1 MQFFWRVDG
10 CIKGQTTKPFLPIF
24 VLHSMKNLF
33 VILSLLISCLGF
45 GQDSLRVMYY
55 NLLNFP
61 SANLN
66 RIDTLVNIID
76 YAQPDVFVV
85 CELEDAAGANTLLN
99 EVLNVNGTNSW
110 QGANFV
116 DGGFTSNM
124 LFYNSNKLGL
134 ISQDEIGTVLR
145 DINTYVLYYKAPNL
159 SAQTDTI
166 YLNFFA
172 CHLKAGSS
180 DYQQRNT
187 EIQQAKFYMNSISDK
202 IENVIIGGDM
212 NVYSGFESAVLTL
225 KNSGDVPLF
234 DPIDVTGNWSS
245 DWTYADVHTQST
257 RTSSIQGGAG
267 GGMDDRFDLIFVSED
282 VLNNDHGVKYIN
294 NSYTALGQDGNH
306 FNDNIND
313 GFNSAVPD
321 DIADALYYASDHL
334 PVIMDLVFDETASI
348 TKKET
353 NPITA
358 WLDADTYEF
367 KIKNVANDAIFKLFD
382 SSGRQILE
390 VREQVETIKLPV
402 LSSGMYLYKIRSNG
416 TFTSGKLMIP

>member
-1 MQFFWRVDG
+1 
-10 CIKGQTTKPFLPIF
+10 
-24 VLHSMKNLF
+24 MKKL
-33 VILSLLISCLGF
+33 LLILTVLCSSLTF
-45 GQDSLRVMYY
+45 SQDSLRVMYY

-66 RIDTLVNIID
+66 RVDTLANIIE

-85 CELEDAAGANTLLN
+85 CELEDAAGASTLLN
-99 EVLNVNGTNSW
+99 EVLNVNGTTSW

-124 LFYNSNKLGL
+124 LFYNADKLGL

-159 SAQTDTI
+159 TAQTDTI

-172 CHLKAGSS
+172 CHLKAGAS

-234 DPIDVTGNWSS
+234 DPIDVTGNWSG
-245 DWTYADVHTQST
+245 DWAFADVHTQST
-257 RTSSIQGGAG
+257 RTSGIQGGAG

-282 VLNNDHGVKYIN
+282 VLNNDNGVKYIN
-294 NSYTALGQDGNH
+294 NTYTALGQDGNH

-348 TKKET
+348 ANKEA
-353 NPITA
+353 NPISVWMNT
-358 WLDADTYEF
+358 DTYQVN
-367 KIKNVANDAIFKLFD
+367 INNAADDAIFKLFD
-382 SSGRQILE
+382 NSGRVILE
-390 VREQVETIKLPV
+390 AREQIETIQLPV

>member
-1 MQFFWRVDG
+1 
-10 CIKGQTTKPFLPIF
+10 
-24 VLHSMKNLF
+24 MKKLIL
-33 VILSLLISCLGF
+33 ILSLLCAGISF

-61 SANLN
+61 SSNPN
-66 RIDTLVNIID
+66 RIDTLKTIIS

-85 CELEDAAGANTLLN
+85 CELEDAAGSDLILN
-99 EVLNVNGTNSW
+99 DILNVDGTTSW
-110 QGANFV
+110 AAANFV

-124 LFYNSNKLGL
+124 LYYNANKLGL

-159 SAQTDTI
+159 SVQTDTI

-225 KNSGDVPLF
+225 KNSGDVPLY
-234 DPIDVTGNWSS
+234 DPIDVTGNWSG
-245 DWTYADVHTQST
+245 DWAFADVHTQST
-257 RTSSIQGGAG
+257 RTSGVWGGAG

-282 VLNNDHGVKYIN
+282 VLDNSNGVKYIN

-313 GFNSAVPD
+313 GTNSAVPD
-321 DIADALYYASDHL
+321 AIADALYYASDHL
-334 PVIMDLVFDETASI
+334 PVLMDLVFDETASI
-348 TKKET
+348 NAPTANKIEVNFQFEQQIFTIT
-353 NPITA
+353 NPA
-358 WLDADTYEF
+358 A
-367 KIKNVANDAIFKLFD
+367 DAIFKLFD
-382 SSGRQILE
+382 SSGRTILE
-390 VREQVETIKLPV
+390 QRENIQTIQLPS
-402 LSSGMYLYKIRSNG
+402 LSSGIYLYKVRSEG
-416 TFTSGKLMIP
+416 VFTSGKIIIP